1 MQSSRYDCLEKL
13 ELRVPAMDDV
23 DPKSVD
29 KEDPELESV
38 ELDKVREASCAGLGV
53 WTPRSPLIL

>member
-13 ELRVPAMDDV
+13 ELRLLVMDDV

-38 ELDKVREASCAGLGV
+38 ELDNVREARCAGLGI
-53 WTPRSPLIL
+53 WTS

>member
-1 MQSSRYDCLEKL
+1 MQSSRYDCLEKV
-13 ELRVPAMDDV
+13 ELRLLVMDDV

-38 ELDKVREASCAGLGV
+38 ELDDARDVTCAGLGA
-53 WTPRSPLIL
+53 WTPLIL